1 MATPT
6 NFIPIIGTV
15 ISIGGIIFQIGTHAE
30 RLNKIGI
37 QVEALEK
44 KDEFY
49 NKFMHD
55 INSRLL
61 LSDEKLKN
69 IESDVKFIK
78 NKIIK

>member
-6 NFIPIIGTV
+6 NFIPLIGTV

-44 KDEFY
+44 KDDFY